1 MSEGWTEIF
10 HLCPTG
16 SPMVTDT
23 TLIENIFLYKPL
35 SKRAE
40 FYVPTKPQFDEVII
54 PSNMLTGF
62 FWLVVHH
69 RLYSTTLTLNHHILR
84 CSNEFKC
91 RKVNQFPG
99 YRVQVQCQE
108 RQRRYRRHTVWQ
120 SLQYCPP
127 LHLPSAFRTPDASA
141 TASTRASLGFIPMWM
156 WTIML
161 ESSESI
167 LNFFHLT
174 RMILVCMW
182 CSYKCGQSASRWN

>member
-40 FYVPTKPQFDEVII
+40 FYVPTKPQFHEVII

-69 RLYSTTLTLNHHILR
+69 RLYSTTLHLTIISWDVPMNLSVEKWISFLGTG
-84 CSNEFKC
+84 FKC
-91 RKVNQFPG
+91 SVRSG
-99 YRVQVQCQE
+99 SADIAATQCDS
-108 RQRRYRRHTVWQ
+108 HCSIVLPCTC
-120 SLQYCPP
+120 L
-127 LHLPSAFRTPDASA
+127 LHFGHQMHQQQPDWDLSQC
-141 TASTRASLGFIPMWM
+141 R
-156 WTIML
+156 
-161 ESSESI
+161 
-167 LNFFHLT
+167 
-174 RMILVCMW
+174 
-182 CSYKCGQSASRWN
+182 CGW

>member
-69 RLYSTTLTLNHHILR
+69 RLYSTTLHLTIISWDVPMNLSVEKWISFLGTG
-84 CSNEFKC
+84 FKC
-91 RKVNQFPG
+91 SVRSGSADIAAANSV
-99 YRVQVQCQE
+99 
-108 RQRRYRRHTVWQ
+108 TVIAVL
-120 SLQYCPP
+120 SSPP
-127 LHLPSAFRTPDASA
+127 LTFCISD
-141 TASTRASLGFIPMWM
+141 TRCISNNPIGIYP
-156 WTIML
+156 
-161 ESSESI
+161 
-167 LNFFHLT
+167 NVDVDD
-174 RMILVCMW
+174 RGDGLVKFLVRAVMGIVW
-182 CSYKCGQSASRWN
+182 FKCCI